1 METIPAKITLCVLL
15 FTSLGLIAISS
26 FLMANG
32 QPERPS
38 ARPVLLIH
46 GYASDASVWE
56 EWEEML
62 KNEGIN
68 SSSVTF
74 EEDDRCGDSES
85 HAKELDEIVQ
95 KFKRENRVDKINIV
109 AHSKGG
115 LDARVYLANDLSNDD
130 VANLI
135 MLGTPNRGSPLALG
149 SLAIPP
155 MMYPYLKEFVCW
167 PAVYDLIPGSEATNA
182 SENENSKYYTIAGNW
197 IPYYNFFNPLYDPN
211 CSPPSWLP
219 FQRWATTDFVI
230 NGNDDG
236 IVPFRSATPSEF
248 TYLGFTNNC
257 HTNLFGEEEYKKA
270 RGILLGVE

>member
-1 METIPAKITLCVLL
+1 MGTLTAIVTVCIMLL
-15 FTSLGLIAISS
+15 YSISLIAISN
-26 FLMANG
+26 LPTVIG

-46 GYASDASVWE
+46 GYASDASVWG

-62 KNEGIN
+62 ENEGIN

-95 KFKRENRVDKINIV
+95 KFKNENRADKINIL

-115 LDARVYLANDLSNDD
+115 LDARVYLANDLPNDD

-135 MLGTPNRGSPLALG
+135 MIGTPNRGSPLAVG

-155 MMYPYLKEFVCW
+155 MIYPYLKEFICW

-182 SENENSKYYTIAGNW
+182 LENENTNYYTIAGNW
-197 IPYYNFFNPLYDPN
+197 APYYNFFDPLYDPN

-219 FQRWATTDFVI
+219 FQRWATTFVI
-230 NGNDDG
+230 NGSDDG
-236 IVPFRSATPSEF
+236 IVPFRSAAPSWF
-248 TYLGFTNNC
+248 TYLGSTNNC
-257 HTNLFGEEEYKKA
+257 HTNLFGEEEYNKT
-270 RGILLGVE
+270 RGILRGVE